1 MLKNGNHRHL
11 HLYWVIIC
19 WWRVLLQCWWL
30 LTDQCGGCWRLGWPW
45 QFLKIRQRKFGSTLK
60 SESCSVES
68 DCLQFHVHGILQAKI
83 LEWVAYPFFSRSSQP
98 RNQTGVSC
106 IAGGFFTNWA
116 IREAHEFCVD
126 LYIFFCWSGPP
137 VCSQWAF
144 CMHFC
149 VWRCVPDLSVERD
162 ILHIHLLFRHLVLY
176 LKWIFERSVFSCL
189 WPTFS
194 SSYSYCWHSA

>member
-1 MLKNGNHRHL
+1 MF
-11 HLYWVIIC
+11 
-19 WWRVLLQCWWL
+19 LLWL
-30 LTDQCGGCWRLGWPW
+30 RQLSQCGDRILASVPQPAEGRSSPTNTPVFPPVPSSYWI
-45 QFLKIRQRKFGSTLK
+45 LKVKMQVTQPCLTL
-60 SESCSVES
+60 C
-68 DCLQFHVHGILQAKI
+68 DPLDYIVHGILQAKI